1 MGRLHSEKSNEV
13 CIFLYNLIKEVA
25 TCISQI
31 IVHVRPWKPEHW

>member
-25 TCISQI
+25 ISQI